1 MQQQEPK
8 RVLAVVSD
16 LFFSVKLADA
26 AKRAGLA
33 LEFVKESQEVLAK
46 AKQRPSLIVFDL
58 NFEAAQPLKLIA
70 KLKGDSET
78 KGISLLGYLSHVQG
92 ELKHAGPRGRMQHG
106 AGAIAVL
113 AEHAPDFQAARG
125 VKRARASTLPR
136 AAPVSMDTA
145 ATATPSRNVDTLPAA
160 TRAAAALARTMSR

>member
-8 RVLAVVSD
+8 RVLAVVAD

-33 LEFVKESQEVLAK
+33 LEFVKESKEVLAK

-58 NFEAAQPLKLIA
+58 NFDAAQPLKLIA

-92 ELKHAGPRGRMQHG
+92 ELKQQAHEAGCNM
-106 AGAIAVL
+106 VL
-113 AEHAPDFQAARG
+113 ARSQFSQNISEIFRHHSA
-125 VKRARASTLPR
+125 
-136 AAPVSMDTA
+136 
-145 ATATPSRNVDTLPAA
+145 
-160 TRAAAALARTMSR
+160 